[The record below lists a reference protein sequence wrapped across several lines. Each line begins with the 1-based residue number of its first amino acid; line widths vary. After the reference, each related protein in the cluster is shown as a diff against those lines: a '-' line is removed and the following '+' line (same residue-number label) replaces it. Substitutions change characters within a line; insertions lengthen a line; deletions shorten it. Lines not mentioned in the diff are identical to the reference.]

1 MLFDFF
7 HYLYTIKNNDIY
19 DYFNCYSTAL
29 LTNPNYNEKIL
40 NHRANFLI
48 NYYLLNKNIKDKSY
62 YYYYCRK
69 NFIDD
74 YLNIPLLPKKHP
86 KKEIEFDNSD
96 DDVIDHYRF
105 ITSRPPPKEE
115 IDYDKLDEKFYLE
128 EEEKNNKIDYE
139 DEYDIYEDEYEDD
152 YEYEDYDDIDYEEY
166 N

>member
-7 HYLYTIKNNDIY
+7 HYIYTIKNNEIY

-29 LTNPNYNEKIL
+29 ITNPDYNKNII

-48 NYYLLNKNIKDKSY
+48 NYYLSDKKIKDKSY

-69 NFIDD
+69 IFMDD
-74 YLNIPLLPKKHP
+74 YLNIPFLPKKYP
-86 KKEIEFDNSD
+86 KKEIECDNFD
-96 DDVIDHYRF
+96 DDIIDHYRF

-128 EEEKNNKIDYE
+128 EEEKNNKIDYN
-139 DEYDIYEDEYEDD
+139 DEYDYYENDYDELDD
-152 YEYEDYDDIDYEEY
+152 YEEIY
-166 N
+166 